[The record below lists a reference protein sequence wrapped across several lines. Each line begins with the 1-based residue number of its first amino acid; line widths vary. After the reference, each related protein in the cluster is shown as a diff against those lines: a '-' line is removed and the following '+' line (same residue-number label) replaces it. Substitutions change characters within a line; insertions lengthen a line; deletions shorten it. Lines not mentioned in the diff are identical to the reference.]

1 MRAARFA
8 SFATM
13 VWLLAV
19 SLTTVP
25 AAQAP
30 ASDEDYD
37 KLMKAVGATVG
48 SMRKNMEGQM
58 GSAVAADAKKMADLQ
73 KNNAA
78 FWSARKADDAVEWAN
93 SAMNHALEVDKAVA
107 ANNMASA
114 AEHMKMMMGTCQQCH
129 AKYREKAADGT
140 YMIKKQ

>member
-8 SFATM
+8 SVATLA
-13 VWLLAV
+13 WLLAI
-19 SLTTVP
+19 SLTVVP
-25 AAQAP
+25 KAQAP
-30 ASDEDYD
+30 TSDEDFD
-37 KLMKAVGATVG
+37 KLMKSVGQTVG

-78 FWSARKADDAVEWAN
+78 FWSARKADDAVEWAT
-93 SAMNHALEVDKAVA
+93 SAMNHAMEIDKAVA

-114 AEHMKMMMGTCQQCH
+114 AEHMKMMMGTCGQCH
-129 AKYREKAADGT
+129 MKYRDKAADGT